1 MQIRRLT
8 KMSHAALAMVDKVL
22 YYKLVARSTEL
33 AMNVTWNRGQ
43 KAMVSST
50 CLNNHYF
57 QQNPPTPKSKPI
69 PSN

>member
-43 KAMVSST
+43 KGMVSST
-50 CLNNHYF
+50 CLNNH
-57 QQNPPTPKSKPI
+57 
-69 PSN
+69 

>member
-8 KMSHAALAMVDKVL
+8 EMSHAALAMVDKAL

-33 AMNVTWNRGQ
+33 AMKVTWNRGQ

-50 CLNNHYF
+50 CSNNH
-57 QQNPPTPKSKPI
+57 
-69 PSN
+69 